1 MPAEPAGW
9 TLQVFARAPVEGA
22 VKTRLIPALGVQGA
36 TELYRRL
43 VVHALGRACAARAA
57 QVQLWIA
64 GDPAHPFVQD
74 CARRFRVPV
83 FEQHGADLGQRMAS
97 AFAQAFCDSNP
108 TSGCVLIGS
117 DCPAQTVQDL
127 DDAARALR
135 SHDAVLQPAQD
146 GGYVLIG
153 LKRPQPRLFDAID
166 WGSPRVAE
174 QTLQRASVLG
184 LVPLLL
190 RALPD
195 LDSAA
200 DLQRA
205 LEGGWIGP

>member
-127 DDAARALR
+127 EDAARALR

-166 WGSPRVAE
+166 WGSPRVTE

>member
-9 TLQVFARAPVEGA
+9 TLQVFARAPVEGE

-36 TELYRRL
+36 TDLYRRL
-43 VVHALGRACAARAA
+43 VVNALGRACAARAA

-83 FEQHGADLGQRMAS
+83 FEQHGADLGQRMAN
-97 AFAQAFCDSNP
+97 AFAQAFGDSNP

-117 DCPAQTVQDL
+117 DCPARTVQDL
-127 DDAARALR
+127 EDAAQALG
-135 SHDAVLQPAQD
+135 SHDVVLQPAQD

-153 LKRPQPRLFDAID
+153 LKRAQPGLFDAIE
-166 WGSPRVAE
+166 WGGPRVTE
-174 QTLQRASVLG
+174 QTRQRATALG
-184 LVPLLL
+184 LAQLLL
-190 RALPD
+190 RPLPD

-205 LEGGWIGP
+205 LEHGWIDR